1 MSQADRLPD
10 SLGLERTKLYSPNQV
25 AASAFF
31 GGPIAA
37 IYVLWRNFRTVGNDN
52 AARQTVWIGAGLFI
66 LLLAV
71 LPFLPESFP
80 NSALPAGYTVAAFTI
95 ARTYQMSKEAISAS
109 EHHAFQSNWKVAG
122 LALAFLVATGVI
134 IFVEFLAL
142 DQLGIISL

>member
-1 MSQADRLPD
+1 MSQADRMPD
-10 SLGLERTKLYSPNQV
+10 SLDLERTKLYSPNQV

-71 LPFLPESFP
+71 LPFLPDNFP
-80 NSALPAGYTVAAFTI
+80 NSALPAGYTVTAFMI
-95 ARTYQMSKEAISAS
+95 ARTYQMSKAAISES
-109 EHHAFQSNWKVAG
+109 EHYGFQSNWKVAG
-122 LALAFLVATGVI
+122 LAVAFLVATAAI
-134 IFVEFLAL
+134 IVAELLAL
-142 DQLGIISL
+142 DLLGIISL